1 MESDLS
7 RPHHIHLD
15 KLNLVHVFLSDHN
28 RNVWTVSSYSTIWGY
43 NMYRS
48 IRWLFFIFL
57 TFNDYIA
64 GNDDDSIM
72 MCSQSDVHKWRILEF
87 GHAIYVISFP
97 TFFNSGYSMLWLLSI
112 SRDSVSMIQSNWYP
126 LSSIIFQPLVI
137 NPTATSSRTPIFV
150 VIIYRPNTTYWTW
163 IGTKNQDRYATISW
177 IFMVNSSS
185 WIMISHWSRFQID
198 SPFAI
203 ADV

>member
-87 GHAIYVISFP
+87 GHAIYHTFP
-97 TFFNSGYSMLWLLSI
+97 TFFNSGYSMLWLGSSI
-112 SRDSVSMIQSNWYP
+112 SRDSIDDSIDDTLYLPSSSAFGYQSNCR
-126 LSSIIFQPLVI
+126 LIK
-137 NPTATSSRTPIFV
+137 TPIFV
-150 VIIYRPNTTYWTW
+150 VSFIGPNSTS
-163 IGTKNQDRYATISW
+163 SW
-177 IFMVNSSS
+177 MIKTDTQHKLDHGNSSLAQ
-185 WIMISHWSRFQID
+185 ISTAVVFRLVAAHS
-198 SPFAI
+198 AI
-203 ADV
+203 ERLGFVW